1 MSDMV
6 HFKKWSLV
14 RGHVHATMN
23 LTAYGERLETAQW
36 WLGNQVLQ
44 GCRALMP
51 LSTGNLQ
58 QRSASERKLPH
69 LKKRAEVQDE
79 GRRVVFPGP
88 YARYLYM
95 GVVMVNAKTG
105 KGPRKIP
112 VSPGGDDLLRFPKG
126 AKLKPTNRRLT
137 YSNPEAV
144 DHWFDEAKARNLPY
158 WLNGVEN
165 FIKTGRP

>member
-1 MSDMV
+1 MSDTV

-14 RGHVHATMN
+14 RGHVHAEIN
-23 LTAYGERLETAQW
+23 LEAYGERLETAQW

-44 GCRALMP
+44 ACRALMP
-51 LSTGNLQ
+51 LRTGSLQ
-58 QRSASERKLPH
+58 DRSYVE
-69 LKKRAEVQDE
+69 DN

-88 YARYLYM
+88 YARMLYM
-95 GVVMVNAKTG
+95 GKVMVDAKTG

-112 VSPGGDDLLRFPKG
+112 TGPGEYVLRFRKG
-126 AKLKPTNRRLT
+126 AKLTPTNRRLT

-158 WLNGVEN
+158 WVNGVEN
-165 FIKTGRP
+165 IIRTGRP

>member
-1 MSDMV
+1 MSDMA

-14 RGHVHATMN
+14 RGHVNVTMN

-36 WLGNQVLQ
+36 WLGNQVLH

-51 LSTGNLQ
+51 LRTGSLQ
-58 QRSASERKLPH
+58 DRSYVE
-69 LKKRAEVQDE
+69 DG

-88 YARYLYM
+88 YARMLYM
-95 GVVMVNAKTG
+95 GKVMVERSTG
-105 KGPRKIP
+105 RGPIP
-112 VSPGGDDLLRFPKG
+112 FVDSPGSTPKFRFHEG
-126 AKLKPTNRRLT
+126 AKLMPTNRRLT

-158 WLNGVEN
+158 WVNGVEN
-165 FIKTGRP
+165 IIKTGRP

>member
-1 MSDMV
+1 MSDMA

-14 RGHVHATMN
+14 RGHVHVTLN
-23 LTAYGERLETAQW
+23 LTDYGERLEIAQW

-51 LSTGNLQ
+51 LLTGSLQ
-58 QRSASERKLPH
+58 DRSYVE
-69 LKKRAEVQDE
+69 DG

-88 YARYLYM
+88 SARYLYM
-95 GVVMVNAKTG
+95 GKVMVDAKSG

-112 VSPGGDDLLRFPKG
+112 TGPSEYVLRFRKG
-126 AKLKPTNRRLT
+126 AKLTPTNRRLT

-144 DHWFDEAKARNLPY
+144 DRWFDKAKARNLPY
-158 WLNGVEN
+158 WINGVEN
-165 FIKTGRP
+165 IIRRGSP